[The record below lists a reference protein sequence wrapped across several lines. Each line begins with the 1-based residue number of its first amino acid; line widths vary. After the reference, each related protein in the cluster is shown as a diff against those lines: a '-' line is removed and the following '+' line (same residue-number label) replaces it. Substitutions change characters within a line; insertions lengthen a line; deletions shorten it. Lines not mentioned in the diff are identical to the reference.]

1 MTPSPSS
8 ASRSAADTAA
18 AHAPSNPSTQSAP
31 QPRELVR
38 SVVIAA
44 SAGTGKTY
52 QLSLRFI
59 ALMALGVPPLQMIAL
74 TFTRKAAGEFLDRIL
89 RRLAEG
95 AASEEGA
102 ARLAADIR
110 RCWQGNAAE
119 GVPALCPGAD
129 EARHPLTRARFRE
142 LLLLFIERF
151 SEQHL
156 TTIDSFFNRLVGL
169 SGLELGLRGSVDM
182 ISDAKLERARTEAI
196 RDLMA
201 FVSLSREGEKLG
213 EQLQDILGS
222 GGTPLTDSLRKLVN
236 DFGQLYNHAQRAE
249 LWKSWKNAFRIPDYR
264 HLPELC
270 DADIDAACAEV
281 EELAARSRDDAKLI
295 EKATKICLKYLESL
309 REGELPKS
317 DPGCGKPKI
326 TEHTPDTR
334 RMCDIALRMKR
345 EFLKR
350 VLGRA
355 QRKGLALYQLL
366 GLYNELYTKRAISLG
381 QLSFNDNATL
391 ARRALAEGGSD
402 VPTRLAF
409 RLDGELTHWLLDEF
423 QDTSHEQWQVL
434 SLLLDEIIAETGSNS
449 EHLAERSLFIVGDI
463 KQGIYSWR
471 GAYDRIFK
479 NLLSPGAPLTRMNMN
494 KSYRSSQV
502 VLDFVNRVFDFS
514 GPDEKHVSARKL
526 SGYVCVSRF
535 GEESTG
541 KKKVPRGDAA
551 DAIAAILRDLPF
563 KEREMSVCILLN
575 TNDDIRDLSARLR
588 RLCPDLPIRA
598 VNKIQVTT
606 DSPVGQTLLSF
617 FRWLQHPRNPH
628 HVAIVKNS
636 PLAPALDGAEGSWQS
651 WRRRLEQAGYAA
663 VMERLRRCLEEAR
676 CDGRPVLNDF
686 MRHRLNIWVSQ
697 AYTFDLSGGTLDD
710 WIDTM
715 STLGLNENPPKSC
728 IHLMTVNTSKGL
740 EYDVVILPMLEV
752 QKHAN
757 KVSYLCR
764 TDAQGDIAGIFTPV
778 GEKKINDH
786 VDELRGDYAANESEA
801 EEQESHK
808 LYVALTRAARANY
821 ILIPRMAKP
830 GMKYNGSRIL
840 DAIGADGSD
849 DDYEEGDP
857 HWYDELPP
865 RAEEEKAAAAPPQLG
880 AASPR
885 RRRCSPSES
894 CTDEEEMLAAG
905 GGDAE
910 AGDAEAGEAGDR
922 VGTASTSPSGAAPR
936 RFGLPSPERRAEAM
950 AFGTEVHALLETIEW
965 LDEDNP
971 PAWYTSPK
979 TPAEKLA
986 SRALHDDALRR
997 FFVRSDGAEACNEQP
1012 LEAVSDRE
1020 WTSAVIDRLLLYPNE
1035 RRAEILDYKTTRR
1048 RCDLGTHYLPQM
1060 QAYRRLVARATGF
1073 DEAHIG
1079 VTLVQLS
1086 LEGDLQLH
1094 RYSEEELR

>member
-1 MTPSPSS
+1 MTPPPSS
-8 ASRSAADTAA
+8 ASRSAAATAA
-18 AHAPSNPSTQSAP
+18 APAPSDASTQSVP

-110 RCWQGNAAE
+110 HCWQGNAAE

-249 LWKSWKNAFRIPDYR
+249 LWKSWKNAFRIPDNR

-526 SGYVCVSRF
+526 SGYVRVSRF

-575 TNDDIRDLSARLR
+575 TNDDIRDLTARLR

-676 CDGRPVLNDF
+676 CDGHPVLNDF
-686 MRHRLNIWVSQ
+686 MRHRLGIWVSQ

-830 GMKYNGSRIL
+830 GTMTTMRRATRTGTMSCRRAPRRRK
-840 DAIGADGSD
+840 
-849 DDYEEGDP
+849 P
-857 HWYDELPP
+857 QPLPP
-865 RAEEEKAAAAPPQLG
+865 NSGPPRRAGAAAAPP
-880 AASPR
+880 SPAPMM
-885 RRRCSPSES
+885 RRCSPQEAAMPRQVMRRPARPGITSARRAQAHRERLPAAS
-894 CTDEEEMLAAG
+894 ACPHPSVAPRPWPSARRCTPCSKPSSGSM
-905 GGDAE
+905 
-910 AGDAEAGEAGDR
+910 R
-922 VGTASTSPSGAAPR
+922 TTRPHGTAPRRPRPKSSPLGPCTTMPSGASSYAATARRPATSSRWKPSAIANGPPPSSTACCSTRPSAAPR
-936 RFGLPSPERRAEAM
+936 FS
-950 AFGTEVHALLETIEW
+950 
-965 LDEDNP
+965 
-971 PAWYTSPK
+971 
-979 TPAEKLA
+979 
-986 SRALHDDALRR
+986 
-997 FFVRSDGAEACNEQP
+997 
-1012 LEAVSDRE
+1012 
-1020 WTSAVIDRLLLYPNE
+1020 
-1035 RRAEILDYKTTRR
+1035 TTRR
-1048 RCDLGTHYLPQM
+1048 RAAAATSAPTTC
-1060 QAYRRLVARATGF
+1060 RRCRPTAASSRAPRASTRRTS
-1073 DEAHIG
+1073 A
-1079 VTLVQLS
+1079 S
-1086 LEGDLQLH
+1086 P
-1094 RYSEEELR
+1094 SCS